1 MKIGV
6 NARMLTKPFTG
17 IGQYTKNL
25 VSEMAKLD
33 KNVQWILVVPE
44 PVDGKV
50 ARCFG
55 SNVTVRV
62 VPEKKVGTAGMKK
75 TYWEQVMV
83 PRFFMEQGVD
93 VAFFPYPSNPW
104 SAKWKAKG
112 IKTMVTVHD
121 TIPWEDKRYA
131 RGVMSRLY
139 HGRTCAAVKKAD
151 VVLSV
156 SGVSAEDVVR
166 VCGVDEK
173 KIHVVYNDAGEA
185 YKEPVDVKFASELLG
200 KLSLKS
206 GAYFLYVGGY
216 DARKNVKLLVE
227 AFKGVSMPLVMV
239 GARLFENKLYKS
251 FESGSGALLS
261 TCDTRYARLFN
272 STSCLGSGNIVRTG
286 FIEDEKLAALY
297 SGCRAFVNIS
307 EKEGFNIPILEAANQ
322 GAALIIS
329 DIPVHR
335 EVAEDKA
342 YFVDGKSVASVRA
355 GVEAMMDD
363 GVRAQYAAK
372 ARELARKYSWKK
384 YAQLVFN
391 MLHGAK

>member
-17 IGQYTKNL
+17 MGQYTKNL

-33 KNVQWILVVPE
+33 KSVQWILVVPE

-83 PRFFMEQGVD
+83 PRFFVAQGVD

-104 SAKWKAKG
+104 SAKFYKRG

-131 RGVMSRLY
+131 RSVMSRLY
-139 HGRTCAAVKKAD
+139 HVSVRAAVKKAD

-166 VCGVDEK
+166 VCGVEEK

-251 FESGSGALLS
+251 FESG
-261 TCDTRYARLFN
+261 
-272 STSCLGSGNIVRTG
+272 GSGNVIRTG

-372 ARELARKYSWKK
+372 ARELAGKYSWKK

-391 MLHGAK
+391 ILHGTK